1 MKVLTPTAIT
11 DALFTSSTAPETDHA
26 AYAAGT
32 TYALGARVIRT
43 GTHRIYESLQA
54 ANVGNTPESSPTWW
68 LDVGP
73 TNRWAMFDAVVGTAT
88 ELASPLTV
96 VLAPGYANALAL
108 LELVGSSVTVS
119 MTSVAGG
126 GTVYSRTVSLDA
138 SDISDYYDYFFSPF
152 VQRSAVVLTDLPPYA
167 DGVLTVSITGSGTVA
182 CGLLKVGLLTD
193 LGITTSGVTAGIN
206 DYSVKETDAFGNTVL
221 TERAWSRRLTAKVIV
236 PKATFARVDRKLSDL
251 RATPVVWITSEDEQL
266 SPLVAFGFAKSFNTE
281 LAYTWHYLCS
291 LEIEGMT

>member
-1 MKVLTPTAIT
+1 MKVLTPTPIT

-43 GTHRIYESLQA
+43 GTHRIYESLQ
-54 ANVGNTPESSPTWW
+54 NSNTGHTPESSPTWW

-119 MTSVAGG
+119 MTSVSGG

-236 PKATFARVDRKLSDL
+236 PKANFARVDRKLSDL

-266 SPLVAFGFAKSFNTE
+266 SPLVALGFAKSFNTE

>member
-1 MKVLTPTAIT
+1 MKVLTPTPIT

-43 GTHRIYESLQA
+43 GTHRIYESLQ
-54 ANVGNTPESSPTWW
+54 NSNTGHTPESSPTWW

-119 MTSVAGG
+119 MTSVSGG

-236 PKATFARVDRKLSDL
+236 PKANFARVDRKLSDL